1 VEVVV
6 GKAGAGKT
14 FALHAA
20 RDAWQASG
28 VRVIGCALAAR
39 AAAELHA
46 GAGIDSYTIDA
57 LLAAL
62 DRPGPAGGLAHS
74 SVLVVD
80 EAGMVGTRKLA
91 RLLDHTERGG
101 AKLVLVGDHH
111 QLPEIDVGGMFRG
124 LVNRLPVVELTDNRR
139 QRQAWERDALDELRG
154 GDPAAAVAV
163 YNGAGRVVVG
173 DTAEAVREQL
183 VSDWWTARTEHDGP
197 GDRGVM
203 IAARVN
209 DVEDL
214 NDRARVRLAAA
225 GELTGPALPAAAGRE
240 FQAGDRIVCLRNDRR
255 LGVVN
260 GTRARVTTA
269 DLAAGTLT
277 ARLERDGRTF
287 VLPRGY
293 LDAGHVAHG
302 YAITGH
308 KAQGLTTDRAW
319 VLGSDAIYRE
329 WGYVAMSRG
338 RDSNRLY
345 IVTGADSAEEELHGH
360 GPQPAADATDE
371 LVQAL
376 RRSRRQHL
384 AMDGADIAGIPTHPP
399 CPGSPTPH
407 GSTAPA
413 RRVRATRDPTRCAV
427 ALGRAATGRD
437 DQCASTGKTTWSGSW
452 GRYRRTTSSE
462 QRTSMTGGVASP
474 TVSGTR
480 VVTWI
485 AWTA

>member
-1 VEVVV
+1 VV

-269 DLAAGTLT
+269 EPCRGDADCT
-277 ARLERDGRTF
+277 ARTRRPNIRAPARLPRRRSRCPRLRDHRPQGPGAHDRPGVGARLGRHLPRVGLRGHVPRPRQQPPLHRHRRRQRRRRAARPRPPAGRRRHRRAGPGVAAQPPSAPRDGR
-287 VLPRGY
+287 
-293 LDAGHVAHG
+293 
-302 YAITGH
+302 
-308 KAQGLTTDRAW
+308 
-319 VLGSDAIYRE
+319 S
-329 WGYVAMSRG
+329 
-338 RDSNRLY
+338 
-345 IVTGADSAEEELHGH
+345 
-360 GPQPAADATDE
+360 
-371 LVQAL
+371 
-376 RRSRRQHL
+376 
-384 AMDGADIAGIPTHPP
+384 
-399 CPGSPTPH
+399 
-407 GSTAPA
+407 
-413 RRVRATRDPTRCAV
+413 
-427 ALGRAATGRD
+427 
-437 DQCASTGKTTWSGSW
+437 
-452 GRYRRTTSSE
+452 
-462 QRTSMTGGVASP
+462 
-474 TVSGTR
+474 
-480 VVTWI
+480 
-485 AWTA
+485 